1 MLVRWLERH
10 AAYGLILCVVGTA
23 RAQQL
28 LPAASPNLTAEVK
41 MPSLTEETAAAPSDA
56 RAADPAPTP
65 PANAPA
71 DAAPTPLATAPADA
85 APTPPATP
93 PADAAPT
100 PPASPPDDAAPTSP
114 TNTAAPAPAAGDAV
128 PSAAT
133 GPEPDA
139 EKYHWLDKARQEVY
153 NAVWHSSMRVD
164 RWFGSAAGE
173 DVYQKGAY
181 GSLAPALL
189 WDQYSHFRELLRFN
203 ANFPLPAIDQRLHA
217 FIGRVNPEEYIT
229 ERDEPSGAFQ
239 RQYGPATQDETIF
252 GLAFHTP
259 PKQGGYFDAG
269 AGVRI
274 SLPMDPYVK
283 GSYVYERGASETGLF
298 SLRETAFWDRPDG
311 FGVTHRIDLERIYDL
326 RWLVRWTGSATY
338 AQYSQGLRGYMAV
351 LAMRGFPDRRAV
363 AMEISIDGAT
373 DAPVPLHDYG
383 LKVAYRKAVLRRWL
397 IMELRTSV
405 DWPRDFVT
413 QHRGASFGVG
423 VGFEM
428 LFGTEAFLARPV
440 TF

>member
-1 MLVRWLERH
+1 LLVRWLERH

-23 RAQQL
+23 PAQQI
-28 LPAASPNLTAEVK
+28 LPVASPNLTAEVK
-41 MPSLTEETAAAPSDA
+41 MPTLTQERAAPPSDG
-56 RAADPAPTP
+56 TP
-65 PANAPA
+65 PAASPA
-71 DAAPTPLATAPADA
+71 DAAPS
-85 APTPPATP
+85 PPAP
-93 PADAAPT
+93 PADAAPSPPAPPADATPT
-100 PPASPPDDAAPTSP
+100 PPA
-114 TNTAAPAPAAGDAV
+114 AAPADVPATGDAV
-128 PSAAT
+128 PSPAT
-133 GPEPDA
+133 GPEADT
-139 EKYHWLDKARQEVY
+139 EKYHWLDMARQEVY
-153 NAVWHSSMRVD
+153 DAVWHSSMRVD
-164 RWFGSAAGE
+164 RWFGSAAEE
-173 DVYQKGAY
+173 DVYKKGAY
-181 GSLAPALL
+181 GSLTPALL
-189 WDQYSHFRELLRFN
+189 WDQYSRFRELLRFN

-239 RQYGPATQDETIF
+239 RQYGPATEDETIF

-274 SLPMDPYVK
+274 SLPMNPYVK

-298 SLRETAFWDRPDG
+298 SFRETAFWDRPDG
-311 FGVTHRIDLERIYDL
+311 FGVTQRLDMERIYDL

-351 LAMRGFPDRRAV
+351 LAMRGFPDRRAI

-397 IMELRTSV
+397 VMELRTSV

-423 VGFEM
+423 IGFEM

>member
-1 MLVRWLERH
+1 LLVRWLERH
-10 AAYGLILCVVGTA
+10 AAYGLMLCVLGTA
-23 RAQQL
+23 PAQEIP
-28 LPAASPNLTAEVK
+28 PAASPDLAAEVK
-41 MPSLTEETAAAPSDA
+41 MPSFPEAGDD
-56 RAADPAPTP
+56 AADAPQSTPASAPADAVAST

-71 DAAPTPLATAPADA
+71 DAVANTPASAPADA
-85 APTPPATP
+85 V
-93 PADAAPT
+93 
-100 PPASPPDDAAPTSP
+100 ASPPAAS
-114 TNTAAPAPAAGDAV
+114 AAGVIAPIALPALPPAASVV
-128 PSAAT
+128 PAADTVPPPST
-133 GPEPDA
+133 GPHADVD
-139 EKYHWLDKARQEVY
+139 KYHWLDKARQEVY
-153 NAVWHSSMRVD
+153 DAVWHSSMRVD
-164 RWFGSAAGE
+164 RWFGSAADE
-173 DVYQKGAY
+173 DTYQKGAY
-181 GSLAPALL
+181 GSLAPAVL

-239 RQYGPATQDETIF
+239 RQYGPATEDQTIF

-259 PKQGGYFDAG
+259 SRQGGYFDAG

-274 SLPMDPYVK
+274 SLPMNPYVK
-283 GSYVYERGASETGLF
+283 GSYVYERGSSDIGLF

-311 FGVTHRIDLERIYDL
+311 FGVTQRIDMERIYEL
-326 RWLVRWTGSATY
+326 RWLLRWTGSATY
-338 AQYSQGLRGYMAV
+338 AQYSQGLRGYMAM

-383 LKVAYRKAVLRRWL
+383 LKVAYRKAVVRRWL

-413 QHRGASFGVG
+413 QRRGSSFGVG
-423 VGFEM
+423 IGFEM
-428 LFGTEAFLARPV
+428 LFGTEEFLARPV

>member
-1 MLVRWLERH
+1 LLVRWLERH
-10 AAYGLILCVVGTA
+10 AAYGLILCVVGSA
-23 RAQQL
+23 RAQQI
-28 LPAASPNLTAEVK
+28 LPVASPNLTAEVR
-41 MPSLTEETAAAPSDA
+41 MPSLTEETAATPSDGSTSTA
-56 RAADPAPTP
+56 PAAGANPAADTPRTP
-65 PANAPA
+65 PANSPA
-71 DAAPTPLATAPADA
+71 D
-85 APTPPATP
+85 TPPT
-93 PADAAPT
+93 T
-100 PPASPPDDAAPTSP
+100 
-114 TNTAAPAPAAGDAV
+114 PAPPVNPSPNGPATGDAV
-128 PSAAT
+128 PNLAT

-139 EKYHWLDKARQEVY
+139 QKYHWLDKARQEVY

-164 RWFGSAAGE
+164 RWFGSAAEE

-181 GSLAPALL
+181 GSLAPAVL
-189 WDQYSHFRELLRFN
+189 WDQYGHFRELLRFN

-217 FIGRVNPEEYIT
+217 FIGRVNPQEYIT

-239 RQYGPATQDETIF
+239 RQYGPATEDETIF

-274 SLPMDPYVK
+274 SLPMNPYVK

-298 SLRETAFWDRPDG
+298 SFRDTAFWDRPDG
-311 FGVTHRIDLERIYDL
+311 FGVTQRIDMERIYDL

-351 LAMRGFPDRRAV
+351 MAMRGFPDRRAI

-423 VGFEM
+423 IGFEM